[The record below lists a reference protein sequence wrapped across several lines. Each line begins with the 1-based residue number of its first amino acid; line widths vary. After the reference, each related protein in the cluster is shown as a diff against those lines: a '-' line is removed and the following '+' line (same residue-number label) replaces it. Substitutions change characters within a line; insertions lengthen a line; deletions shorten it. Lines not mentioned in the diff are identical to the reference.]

1 MHGARVADLVAGL
14 GRDTPQL
21 DRHGRALAVRPVGL
35 DRQRYRFGQADLR
48 LPRTKDPVG
57 VGHPGEPIGQRL
69 GVEAEVRAQA
79 ELHSLPEGQ
88 LPADRVAVLGPA
100 GGVGEPDTDRW
111 QFDVFTG
118 SGR

>member
-1 MHGARVADLVAGL
+1 MGGLWPCGPSVSIVSVTGSDRPISVSSAR
-14 GRDTPQL
+14 
-21 DRHGRALAVRPVGL
+21 
-35 DRQRYRFGQADLR
+35 
-48 LPRTKDPVG
+48 KNPVG